1 LIKCI
6 ERGEMDNR
14 IDMVVGTL
22 IYRAGAYILD
32 KFLENQKK
40 IQGNYPSSELVLATV
55 EKDFVAELKEM
66 LSRWGVR
73 GEVILYETVKPDYAI
88 SIVYWN
94 CSCGREA
101 IRKYALEKGA
111 SYLLFIDADLIC
123 DPQVINILKKEING
137 YDIVACGYAGKR
149 HGTVVGGLGF
159 TLITSDALKKMTYR
173 CYEFKNHKVLDE
185 GEVVGMDSFEKR
197 LKFKNGYFLTVD
209 HYDRDGSF
217 GHIEPHSMSL
227 LKKVANCLFV
237 RYMLMKTSIIVKYN
251 IPTSLKSYYLGF
263 FQRD

>member
-1 LIKCI
+1 M
-6 ERGEMDNR
+6 ENR
-14 IDMVVGTL
+14 IDTVVGSL

-32 KFLENQKK
+32 KLLENQKK
-40 IQGNYPSSELVLATV
+40 IQQNYPSSEFVLATV
-55 EKDFVAELKEM
+55 EKDFVEELKEM

-88 SIVYWN
+88 SVVWN

-173 CYEFKNHKVLDE
+173 CYEFKNREVLDE
-185 GEVVGMDSFEKR
+185 CEVAGMDSFAKG

-217 GHIEPHSMSL
+217 GHMEPHSMSL
-227 LKKVANCLFV
+227 LKKISNCLFV
-237 RYMLMKTSIIVKYN
+237 RYMLMKTSIILRFN
-251 IPTSLKSYYLGF
+251 IPGSLKKLLSRF
-263 FQRD
+263 F